1 MNQYEKLAY
10 LAGIIDGEGCFGMYY
25 SKRLD
30 RHFMT
35 VDIYNSSVELLDW
48 LNENFPGSHR
58 EIKAPSKK
66 IHTNWKPQH
75 IWRSN
80 NNQTLQFLKDVLPF
94 LIVKKKQ
101 CELAIKFRET
111 FLKRECPVTQ
121 STKDLRLSIYEE
133 MKLLNFRGIIVPPCC
148 PPAPTQLLGVPSQ
161 SG

>member
-1 MNQYEKLAY
+1 MLHNEKLAY
-10 LAGIIDGEGCFGMYY
+10 VAGIIDGEGCFGMYY

-30 RHFMT
+30 RHIMT
-35 VDIYNSSVELLDW
+35 VDIYNSCLELLKW
-48 LNENFPGSHR
+48 INEIFPGEYR

-66 IHTNWKPQH
+66 IHVNWKPQY

-111 FLKRECPVTQ
+111 FLKRECPVSQKTREIRR
-121 STKDLRLSIYEE
+121 SLYEE
-133 MKLLNFRGIIVPPCC
+133 MKLLNQRGVIVPPC
-148 PPAPTQLLGVPSQ
+148 LPSV
-161 SG
+161 

>member
-1 MNQYEKLAY
+1 MTHNEKLAY

-25 SKRLD
+25 SERLD

-35 VDIYNSSVELLDW
+35 VDIYNSCTELLIW
-48 LNENFPGSHR
+48 ISENFPGSYR

-66 IHTNWKPQH
+66 IHTNWKPQF

-80 NNQTLQFLKDVLPF
+80 NNLTLEFLKNVLPF

-111 FLKRECPVTQ
+111 FLQRECPVTQ
-121 STKDLRLSIYEE
+121 STKDLRRSIYEE
-133 MKLLNFRGIIVPPCC
+133 MKLLNIRGITVPPC
-148 PPAPTQLLGVPSQ
+148 LPSA
-161 SG
+161 